1 MMRRSCPSLKW
12 HAPFSLRRCETMS
25 IYGRMIIPAFCPF
38 LNGSRVLIEA
48 EVLSL
53 GTALPAA
60 KKGFLVQVELAA
72 EALTSAWA
80 RELFWLQAHQR
91 HADHRLR

>member
-1 MMRRSCPSLKW
+1 
-12 HAPFSLRRCETMS
+12 
-25 IYGRMIIPAFCPF
+25 MIIPAFCPF

-80 RELFWLQAHQR
+80 RELF
-91 HADHRLR
+91 